1 MGLFTM
7 SGRDNDIRVRPGRIR
22 DKGTPGRKAKSFVGQ
37 VMRAAKKAG
46 HIGHRFRSSGGRAGR
61 STFGRGR
68 FVKVSRGLAR
78 TQRRVIVN
86 ARIVRHRGQSF
97 RSAPLAKHIDY
108 LKREGVTRDGRDATM
123 FDRNGDAADE
133 RAFASTCEDDRH
145 HFRFIVSPEDAGSME
160 DVRAFTRDL
169 MAQAERDLG
178 TELDWIAVDHWNTDN
193 PHIHVLV
200 RGKADDGK
208 DLVISRD
215 YISRGFR
222 ARAEQLVTL
231 ELGPRTEQEI
241 ATSLDAEVKAER
253 WTGLDKAL
261 RGLADD
267 NAGVADLRPGSPEP
281 RDPEMRRRL
290 IGRAQTLERLGVA
303 EKLAPAVWTLKP
315 GAEDTLRELAIRGDI
330 IKTMHRAM
338 GAGAER
344 PLADFAI
351 QAEPSEPI
359 LGRLVDR
366 GLYDELKGE
375 AYAVIDGVDGR
386 IHHLRFSD
394 LERTGDTPVGGIVE
408 TRSWTSREGGRMHLS
423 LVGRSDLSLEA
434 QVTADGATWLDRL
447 QLARDRAPLSAGG
460 FGAEVS
466 AALERR
472 IGHLEA
478 EGLATRRGG
487 RVSFSRDLLKT
498 LRERDLAAASAK
510 LEAETG
516 LKRQKSGD
524 GETVAGVY
532 RQRVDLASGRFAMLD
547 NGLGFELVPWKPQ
560 LEKHLGQTVTGTI
573 TPGGGIDWSLGRKR
587 GLSV

>member
-1 MGLFTM
+1 M
-7 SGRDNDIRVRPGRIR
+7 SNRDNDLRIRPGRIR
-22 DKGTPGRKAKSFVGQ
+22 DRGTRGQKAKSFVGQ

-46 HIGHRFRSSGGRAGR
+46 HTGYRFSGPKQYGRSSR
-61 STFGRGR
+61 FGRGR
-68 FVKVSRGLAR
+68 FVKAARGLSH
-78 TQRRVIVN
+78 TQRRVVIK
-86 ARIVRHRGQSF
+86 ARIVRHRGQRF
-97 RSAPLAKHIDY
+97 RSAPLTKHIAY
-108 LKREGVTRDGRDATM
+108 LKRDGVTRDGRDATM

-178 TELDWIAVDHWNTDN
+178 TRLDWIAVDHWNTDN

-208 DLVISRD
+208 DLVIARD

-222 ARAEQLVTL
+222 ARAEELVTL

-253 WTGLDKAL
+253 WTSLDKAL
-261 RGLADD
+261 RSLADD
-267 NAGVADLRPGSPEP
+267 NAGIADLRPGSPEP
-281 RDPEMRRRL
+281 RDPELRRRL
-290 IGRAQTLERLGVA
+290 IGRAQTLEKLGVA
-303 EKLAPAVWTLKP
+303 DKLAPAVWTLKP
-315 GAEDTLRELAIRGDI
+315 GAEDTLRELAMRGDI

-338 GAGAER
+338 GTGAER
-344 PLADFAI
+344 PLTDFAI

-366 GLYDELKGE
+366 GLHDELKGE
-375 AYAVIDGVDGR
+375 AYAVVDGVDGR

-408 TRSWTSREGGRMHLS
+408 TRSWTAREGGRLHLS
-423 LVGRSDLSLEA
+423 LVGRSDVSLEA

-447 QLARDRAPLSAGG
+447 QLARNCAPLSEGG

-472 IGHLEA
+472 IDHLLA
-478 EGLATRRGG
+478 NGLATRRSS

-498 LRERDLAAASAK
+498 LRERELATASAK

-516 LKRQKSGD
+516 LKRHKTDEGD
-524 GETVAGVY
+524 TVSGVY
-532 RQRVDLASGRFAMLD
+532 RQRLDLASGRLAMLD

-560 LEKHLGQTVTGTI
+560 LEKHLGQSVTGTI
-573 TPGGGIDWSLGRKR
+573 TPGGGVDWSFGRKR
-587 GLSV
+587 GLTI